1 MKKLLA
7 ASAIISSMIFGVVG
21 NVAEA
26 KVVDIYSPFNYQ
38 TVFTKNGEV
47 KITFNVN
54 ATTLWNL
61 PSMMI
66 LYINRIEQKRVK
78 YGSTSYFTVNGVPD
92 GKYTINIGLEGVDKR
107 MMYLSDPVTFNVK
120 RGEIAVAASE

>member
-7 ASAIISSMIFGVVG
+7 SSLMLSSLLFGAVNVV
-21 NVAEA
+21 EA

-120 RGEIAVAASE
+120 RGEIVVAASE